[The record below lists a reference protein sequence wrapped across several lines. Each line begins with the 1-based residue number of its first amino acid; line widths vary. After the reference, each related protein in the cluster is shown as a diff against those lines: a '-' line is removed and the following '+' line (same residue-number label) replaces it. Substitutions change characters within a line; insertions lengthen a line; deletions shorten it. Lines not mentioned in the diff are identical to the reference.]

1 MNPVRIL
8 PIAATSGFSMFVL
21 IYATAS
27 FSGGEK
33 ERKRRFW
40 FYSFSLIEETSTHAL
55 ETLKQKKTKT
65 GHLNPAITV
74 GALVANKIS
83 CMRAVAYVFMQIAGA
98 IVGTAFVGT
107 IDSVGPAANVL
118 SSTGR
123 VGHAGAFMVEFL
135 LTFMLMFVT
144 LSATDASRYRSVSHL
159 PVLAPLAIGMTYFI
173 AYLAAVPI
181 DGASLN
187 PARFLGTFV
196 LSGVGG
202 WAMVRREERSKRS
215 FFFLLS
221 SSRALDDDHEEKQ
234 KDSPPPL
241 FKLKLKTKN
250 TQWVFFVAPFA
261 GAIGAAFVYELGF
274 KPDYDGLIDL
284 EGGAS
289 AAAAA
294 PDAAVAK

>member
-40 FYSFSLIEETSTHAL
+40 FYSFSLIEETNTHAL

-215 FFFLLS
+215 FFFFFCRRQGLLTTTTRKNKKTHHHLS
-221 SSRALDDDHEEKQ
+221 SNSNSKQ
-234 KDSPPPL
+234 KTLSGSSSWRPSP
-241 FKLKLKTKN
+241 
-250 TQWVFFVAPFA
+250 APS
-261 GAIGAAFVYELGF
+261 GR
-274 KPDYDGLIDL
+274 PSSTSS
-284 EGGAS
+284 AS
-289 AAAAA
+289 SPTTTA
-294 PDAAVAK
+294 